1 MKIVEGTTLWISVAL
16 YSLSLMAYII
26 AIFFTREKWSNLA
39 YRGIFIGF
47 IFQIITIASRWSIT
61 SHPPAFGVYENIQ
74 SGAFGVVLIFLIA
87 SRVYKKTKLFGFVIL
102 ILVLI
107 SLGHGI
113 TSGVERVAF
122 SAPYKSG
129 WLFVHIGFGWLAYG
143 SFVMATLS
151 SIGYILKNKRV
162 ESASDVQKNLLNK
175 IPDLNKLDDI
185 SLKFIGLGFIGL
197 TGMMVSGAIWASSL
211 WGTYFIWEPLQVW
224 ALISWIIYG
233 ILLHLRLTLGWK
245 EIRAAK
251 ITVGAAVTVVGWLFG
266 TGISMGVHTQIF

>member
-1 MKIVEGTTLWISVAL
+1 MKIVEGATLWISIAL

-26 AIFFTREKWSNLA
+26 AIFFNREKWANLA
-39 YRGIFIGF
+39 YRGIVTGF
-47 IFQIITIASRWSIT
+47 LFQLATIVTRWIITG
-61 SHPPAFGVYENIQ
+61 HPPAYGIYENIL
-74 SGAFGVVLIFLIA
+74 SGSFGLVLIFLIA
-87 SRVYKKTKLFGFVIL
+87 SKIYNNIKLFGFGIL

-113 TSGVERVAF
+113 TSGVERAAF

-143 SFVMATLS
+143 SFILATIS
-151 SIGYILKNKRV
+151 SIGYILKNKKA
-162 ESASDVQKNLLNK
+162 ESVFDVQKFF
-175 IPDLNKLDDI
+175 LNKLPAPKKLDDL
-185 SLKFIGLGFIGL
+185 SLKFMGLGFIGL

-245 EIRAAK
+245 EIKAAK
-251 ITVGAAVTVVGWLFG
+251 ITVGAAITVVGWLFG
-266 TGISMGVHTQIF
+266 TSISLGVHTQIF